1 MRTKTSQ
8 LLVTKLNGRSSSRTA
23 DLVAEE
29 EPLAVRIQ
37 TPAGRTIPVTT
48 SMRSPG
54 RDFELAIGMV
64 ISERLATQEMI
75 RGAKYCT
82 DIDFDSQQYNVVTV
96 QLSGEPLRDPRTS
109 LTVRNSSCGL
119 CGTAEIADLR
129 SMVEPVGSTLKIS
142 SEELF
147 ALPDLLSDL
156 QPLFS
161 STGGVHCV
169 TVKRSNGRVHAHE
182 DVGRHNAF
190 DKVIGELAS
199 SRLIGEPSMVAV
211 LSGRVS
217 FEMVQ
222 KASIAKIE
230 LIAAVSAPTGLAIR
244 SADEMGITLCGFV
257 RKGSANVYTH
267 PERIDHSSSGGA
279 DLHLQHLSN

>member
-1 MRTKTSQ
+1 MRTKTSR
-8 LLVTKLNGRSSSRTA
+8 LLVTRFKGDSSSRVV

-29 EPLAVRIQ
+29 EPLEVRIQ
-37 TPAGRTIPVTT
+37 TPSGRIVPVST
-48 SMRSPG
+48 SMRTPG
-54 RDFELAIGMV
+54 KDFELAIGMV
-64 ISERLATQEMI
+64 LSERLATQGMI
-75 RGAKYCT
+75 KGAKYCT
-82 DIDFDSQQYNVVTV
+82 DLELESQQYNVVTV
-96 QLSGEPLRDPRTS
+96 QLNGEPLRDPRNS
-109 LTVRNSSCGL
+109 LGIKNSSCGL
-119 CGTAEIADLR
+119 CGTSEILDLK
-129 SMVEPVGSTLKIS
+129 SMVEPVGSTLKIK

-147 ALPDLLSDL
+147 ALPDLLNDI

-169 TVKRSNGRVHAHE
+169 VVKRSNGKVHACE
-182 DVGRHNAF
+182 DIGRHNAF
-190 DKVIGELAS
+190 DKVIGELATA
-199 SRLIGEPSMVAV
+199 RLIGEPGMIAV

-257 RKGSANVYTH
+257 RKRSANVYSH
-267 PERIDHSSSGGA
+267 PERIERE
-279 DLHLQHLSN
+279 DLEGIEPNMQRVNC